1 MPSFMAEAALPG
13 YEAIGWFA
21 LFAPAQT
28 SGTVIHKINTETVL
42 LMNQREMRERFLAQ
56 GAEFAP
62 STPAELGDR
71 VRSEIA
77 KWRGVIRAAGITPA
91 KN

>member
-1 MPSFMAEAALPG
+1 MAEAVMPG

-28 SGTVIHKINTETVL
+28 SGTVINRINTETVAML
-42 LMNQREMRERFLAQ
+42 TQRDIRERFLAQ

-62 STPAELGDR
+62 STPAELDDR
-71 VRSEIA
+71 VRREIA
-77 KWRGVIRAAGITPA
+77 RWREVVRAADIKPL

>member
-1 MPSFMAEAALPG
+1 MSEAALPG
-13 YEAIGWFA
+13 YESIGWFA

-42 LMNQREMRERFLAQ
+42 LLNQREMRERFLAQ
-56 GAEFAP
+56 GAEFFP
-62 STPAELGDR
+62 STPAELGER
-71 VRSEIA
+71 VRSELV
-77 KWRGVIRAAGITPA
+77 KWAAVIKAARIEPV